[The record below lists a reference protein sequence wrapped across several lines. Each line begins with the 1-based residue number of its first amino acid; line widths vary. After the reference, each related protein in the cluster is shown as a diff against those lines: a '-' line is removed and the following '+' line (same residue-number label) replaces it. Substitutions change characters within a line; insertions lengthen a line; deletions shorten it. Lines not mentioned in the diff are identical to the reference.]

1 MCARPT
7 LGAEGTAVSE
17 MVLLS
22 LGGHSDKVKRQD
34 AQPEASTQDGHEES
48 G

>member
-17 MVLLS
+17 MVLPS

-34 AQPEASTQDGHEES
+34 AQPGASTQDGREAL